1 VQPFDLHT
9 GTFVCLDRANIDTD
23 AIIPARFL
31 KRIER
36 VGFGELLFKDLRQKD
51 GRPDPDF
58 PLNRPEARGATVLVT
73 RQNFGCGSSRE
84 HAVWALAQAGFR
96 AVVAPHVGSTPG
108 FADIFRNN
116 SYKNGLLPVEVDE
129 PFINHLFRAG
139 AGKVTID
146 LGEKWITAS
155 LDEEEV
161 TESFH
166 IPEGPHAMLLEGLD
180 EIGLTLKYEEA
191 IAAYE
196 ASHPGLSPSGQ
207 PAGGSG
213 PA

>member
-23 AIIPARFL
+23 AIMPARFL

-36 VGFGELLFKDLRQKD
+36 VGYGQLLFMDLRQKN

-58 PLNRPEARGATVLVT
+58 PLNRPAAQGATVLVA

-84 HAVWALAQAGFR
+84 HAVWAIAQAGFR
-96 AVVAPHVGSTPG
+96 AVVAPRVGSAPA

-116 SYKNGLLPVEVDE
+116 CYKNGLLPVEVHE
-129 PFINHLFRAG
+129 AFIDRLFRAG
-139 AGKVTID
+139 SGRVTID
-146 LGEKWITAS
+146 LGEKWITAFLS
-155 LDEEEV
+155 DEEV
-161 TESFH
+161 TESFDV
-166 IPEGPHAMLLEGLD
+166 PEGARAMLLDGLD
-180 EIGLTLKYEEA
+180 EIALTLKQKDA

-196 ASHPGLSPSGQ
+196 ARRPNLIPS
-207 PAGGSG
+207 AS
-213 PA
+213 